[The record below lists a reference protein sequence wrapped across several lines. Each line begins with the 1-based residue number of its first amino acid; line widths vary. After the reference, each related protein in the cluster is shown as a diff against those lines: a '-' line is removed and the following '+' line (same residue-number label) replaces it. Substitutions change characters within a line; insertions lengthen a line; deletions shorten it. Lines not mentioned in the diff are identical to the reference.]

1 MSHFLDSPTAQ
12 VLSTILIVAFALLV
26 IFIRLRAARKPT
38 SIRKIIMPP
47 LGMVTGFLMFIFPVM
62 RISLLYGVCA
72 FAVGCLFSLPLIRS
86 SRMEYSDGKV
96 YLKRSPG
103 FIIVLF
109 ALLIVRIVLGSYI
122 EQYITI
128 PQTGAI
134 FFILAF
140 GMLLP
145 WRITM
150 FQRYKSFVGKLSQRA
165 V

>member
-1 MSHFLDSPTAQ
+1 
-12 VLSTILIVAFALLV
+12 
-26 IFIRLRAARKPT
+26 
-38 SIRKIIMPP
+38 
-47 LGMVTGFLMFIFPVM
+47 
-62 RISLLYGVCA
+62 
-72 FAVGCLFSLPLIRS
+72 
-86 SRMEYSDGKV
+86 MEYADGKV